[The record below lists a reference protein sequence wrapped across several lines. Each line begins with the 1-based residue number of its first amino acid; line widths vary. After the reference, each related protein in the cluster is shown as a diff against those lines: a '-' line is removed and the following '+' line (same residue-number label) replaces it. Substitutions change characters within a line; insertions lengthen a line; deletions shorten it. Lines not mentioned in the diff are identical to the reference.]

1 MVTRLTLSVYWT
13 SNHDFFFQLYNQ
25 RRPSSTRTRQD
36 REGGPSRSPDTNGDS
51 GGGGAG
57 DPAQIARPRGMSD
70 VLTRSSDPRQT
81 GGGGVVRGGNVAA
94 IAKDG
99 RLPTSESIY
108 G

>member
-1 MVTRLTLSVYWT
+1 MSVYWT

-51 GGGGAG
+51 GGGGG

-70 VLTRSSDPRQT
+70 ALTRSSDPRQT